1 MEHTFWLERWEQ
13 NQIGFHQAEINRYL
27 SSHWEELGLPEG
39 APVFV
44 PLCGKSL
51 DMLWLRG
58 QGHPVFGVEL
68 SEKAV
73 AAFFEENEIAVEV
86 RRSDDHTEYLAE
98 GLRLRSGDFFAL
110 QREDLQGVRAVYD
123 RAALIA
129 LPPAMRPD
137 YARKM
142 AELLPAGAHIL
153 LITMEY
159 PEGTLE
165 GPPFSVGEEEVERL
179 FATAFTVERRAVWE
193 GAPGPRGVT
202 VTEKV
207 YTLTRR

>member
-1 MEHTFWLERWEQ
+1 MEHQFWLERWEQ

-27 SSHWEELGLPEG
+27 SEHWQQLGLPDG

-51 DMLWLRG
+51 DMLWLRE
-58 QGHPVFGVEL
+58 QGHAVLGIEL

-73 AAFFEENEIAVEV
+73 SAFFEENSIPAEV
-86 RRSDDHTEYLAE
+86 HREGSFSTYIGE
-98 GLRLRSGDFFAL
+98 GLRLLSGDFFAL
-110 QREDLQGVRAVYD
+110 KPGDLEGIHAVYD

-129 LPPAMRPD
+129 LPPEMRQH
-137 YARKM
+137 YAQHM

-153 LITMEY
+153 LVTMEY

-165 GPPFSVGEEEVERL
+165 GPPFSVEEEEVHTL
-179 FATAFTVERRAVWE
+179 FGDLFTVERQAVWE
-193 GAPGPRGVT
+193 GAEGPRGVA

-207 YTLTRR
+207 YTLKRR

>member
-1 MEHTFWLERWEQ
+1 MEHQFWLERWQ
-13 NQIGFHQAEINRYL
+13 QDQIGFHQAEINQYL
-27 SSHWEELGLPEG
+27 SEHWRQLGLPDG

-51 DMLWLRG
+51 DMLWLRE
-58 QGHPVFGVEL
+58 QGHPVVGVEL

-73 AAFFEENEIAVEV
+73 SAFFEENDITPQVDQEDGFKVYT
-86 RRSDDHTEYLAE
+86 SS
-98 GLRLRSGDFFAL
+98 GLRLLSGDFFAL
-110 QREDLQGVRAVYD
+110 KPENIQGVRAVYD

-129 LPPAMRPD
+129 LPPEMRAE
-137 YARKM
+137 YAAHMEK
-142 AELLPAGAHIL
+142 LLPAGAHIL

-165 GPPFSVGEEEVERL
+165 GPPFSVGEEEVHKL
-179 FATAFTVERRAVWE
+179 FDGAFKVERQALWE
-193 GAPGPRGVT
+193 ESEGPRGVS

>member
-1 MEHTFWLERWEQ
+1 MEHQFWLERWEK
-13 NQIGFHQAEINRYL
+13 NQIGFHQSEINEYL
-27 SSHWEELGLPEG
+27 STHWEQLGLPDG
-39 APVFV
+39 AAVFV

-51 DMLWLRG
+51 DMLWLRE

-73 AAFFEENEIAVEV
+73 AAFFEENGIPAEV
-86 RRSDDHTEYLAE
+86 RRQGEHADYIGEQLQ
-98 GLRLRSGDFFAL
+98 LRAGDFFAL
-110 QREDLQGVRAVYD
+110 KREDLGAIRAVYD

-129 LPPAMRPD
+129 LPPAMRAD
-137 YARKM
+137 YARHM
-142 AELLPAGAHIL
+142 ARLLPAGAHIL

-159 PEGTLE
+159 PEGALE
-165 GPPFSVGEEEVERL
+165 GPPFSVTEEEVGRL
-179 FATAFTVERRAVWE
+179 FGEAFAVERWAMWQD
-193 GAPGPRGVT
+193 ADGPRGMP